1 MSRDVILVGHEIS
14 KPCYFM
20 PVYTH
25 ASLQKRPML
34 TLRIEFQG
42 SALQLETCFIY
53 IERDCSGKWMSESER
68 ANDIAQCTEQRESD
82 QCRS

>member
-1 MSRDVILVGHEIS
+1 MSDDVILGGHEIS

-25 ASLQKRPML
+25 APLQKCPML
-34 TLRIEFQG
+34 MFRIGFQG
-42 SALQLETCFIY
+42 SVLQLGTCFIY
-53 IERDCSGKWMSESER
+53 IEKDCSGKWMSESER